1 VTKTGPIGLRLEP
14 DERLWLETLARTE
27 QRSVASM
34 ARILVIEALKVRSG
48 LGAPTKPKRRTK

>member
-1 VTKTGPIGLRLEP
+1 
-14 DERLWLETLARTE
+14 
-27 QRSVASM
+27 M